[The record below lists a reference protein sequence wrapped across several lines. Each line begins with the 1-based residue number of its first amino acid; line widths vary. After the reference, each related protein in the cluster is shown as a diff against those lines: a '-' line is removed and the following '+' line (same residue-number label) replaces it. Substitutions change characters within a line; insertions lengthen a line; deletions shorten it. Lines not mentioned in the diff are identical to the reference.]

1 MKMRTAN
8 PRYQPKLQG
17 EDDAVDDGEGPN
29 KFSIM
34 IQNIK
39 KNFHLL

>member
-1 MKMRTAN
+1 MHTAN
-8 PRYQPKLQG
+8 RRYQPKLQG
-17 EDDAVDDGEGPN
+17 EDDVVDEGEGPN